1 MLQRLQTT
9 LKKGLLLSFL
19 ALGLPQV
26 GKADSLQVK
35 KDVFLI
41 DVSRSMQGHGSV
53 STPNGAVSE
62 AALESFQVSRDISDE
77 KKRVT
82 EKGVDR
88 AVVATI
94 RNYCCPIN
102 LLSYEERFIGQ
113 Q

>member
-53 STPNGAVSE
+53 STPNVS
-62 AALESFQVSRDISDE
+62 SVS
-77 KKRVT
+77 
-82 EKGVDR
+82 
-88 AVVATI
+88 
-94 RNYCCPIN
+94 
-102 LLSYEERFIGQ
+102 
-113 Q
+113 